1 MLLYGNTVVTAA
13 VVLDWCIMYQGPYLP
28 STLTPSSQDLLFS
41 TRWWVSASVHHV
53 FPATFSNGATTH
65 KFYLTICRQ
74 AHGMLFYCN
83 NISPRAYFSCI
94 WKIKKSGLPQWG
106 GNDPPPPPSS
116 VTRCIRND
124 SIFSLMLLQERGSIS
139 VLCFLLWSYFSP
151 PHSSVNVSTPSVI
164 SQSIWPRNIIVTSC
178 WGSTLNIWGITRPVF
193 RLKIVVLV
201 YMDFFF
207 LVMLLEMQY
216 LKFRFKLQKCVQ
228 ELVNW
233 ANSCSLCHQLSTQE
247 PLMITCERFQSCKMK
262 LQ

>member
-1 MLLYGNTVVTAA
+1 MNRRHAA
-13 VVLDWCIMYQGPYLP
+13 VREHCGHGCCRLRLVHNVPR
-28 STLTPSSQDLLFS
+28 TLSAVYTDAFL
-41 TRWWVSASVHHV
+41 TRFIVFHALMGFCVHPPR
-53 FPATFSNGATTH
+53 FPW
-65 KFYLTICRQ
+65 Q

-83 NISPRAYFSCI
+83 NISSRVYFSCI

-106 GNDPPPPPSS
+106 GNDPPPPSS

-124 SIFSLMLLQERGSIS
+124 SILSLMLLQERGSIS

-201 YMDFFF
+201 YIDFFF

-216 LKFRFKLQKCVQ
+216 LKFRFKLQKSVQ

-247 PLMITCERFQSCKMK
+247 PLMITC
-262 LQ
+262 